1 MKKLKIIFLLTIT
14 LQSALLHAA
23 EPILLVGNSF
33 TGFTY
38 AQISF
43 RQLFKDRWVGG
54 RNLDQHFRD
63 PTTRRMICDDR
74 TFVVLQDFSTRAANS
89 ALFQFDMDEM
99 IPFVR
104 SCGAVPVL
112 FMTWETKDI
121 GYRTV
126 RDAYLR
132 AGAKHNAQV
141 IQIGTV
147 WNRIRASD
155 ENMYQSFLEADGKHP
170 TVRGAKVNAAS
181 LLRAFCSVCY
191 QSFDWSG
198 FNSSEV
204 SFVKSIIEQEIVRV
218 VTPPPTPPPP
228 PPPPPPL
235 PPVEDDP
242 VILGGVFYLLLLDDD
257 SP

>member
-1 MKKLKIIFLLTIT
+1 MKKLKIIFLLAIT

-33 TGFTY
+33 TGLTY
-38 AQISF
+38 DQISF
-43 RQLFKDRWVGG
+43 RQLFKERSIGG
-54 RNLDQHFRD
+54 VNLDQHFRD
-63 PTTRRMICDDR
+63 STTRRMICDDR

-89 ALFQFDMDEM
+89 ALFQSDMDEM

-104 SCGAVPVL
+104 SCRAVPVL
-112 FMTWETKDI
+112 FMTWETVNI

-132 AGAKHNAQV
+132 AGTKHNVQV

-147 WNRIRASD
+147 WNRIRAAN
-155 ENMYQSFLEADGKHP
+155 ETMYQSFLEADGKHP

-181 LLRAFCSVCY
+181 LLRAFCSSCY
-191 QSFDWSG
+191 QSFNWNG

-204 SFVKSIIEQEIVRV
+204 AFVKSIIDREIARV
-218 VTPPPTPPPP
+218 VA
-228 PPPPPPL
+228 PPPL
-235 PPVEDDP
+235 PPVDEDP
-242 VILGGVFYLLLLDDD
+242 VALGGMLYLLLSKDD